1 MEETML
7 ILSKGVKWLVVAS
20 ASGYLA
26 GTTTTPDIPLSG
38 GHEVNTV
45 EVSHEVAPFPPLG
58 INEVMHMLA
67 R

>member
-1 MEETML
+1 ML

-20 ASGYLA
+20 AGGYLA
-26 GTTTTPDIPLSG
+26 STTPASDAPSKD
-38 GHEVNTV
+38 EYDVNAV